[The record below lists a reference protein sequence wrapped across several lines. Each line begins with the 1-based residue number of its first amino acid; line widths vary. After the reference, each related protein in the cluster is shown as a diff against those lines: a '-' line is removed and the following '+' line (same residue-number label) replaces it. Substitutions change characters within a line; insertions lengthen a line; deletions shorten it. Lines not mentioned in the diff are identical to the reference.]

1 MSTDEKA
8 VLCNVLYGLLGAGAG
23 SMFGYLGY
31 LFFSTKKTDSE
42 LSRAIQLAKRTTECN
57 ELIDQ
62 HKEDIVKIRA
72 ALKQCDNDVIANNNQ
87 MEQGLIG
94 YQFFPSTPSISKYV
108 QYGRLENRIE
118 MADTLTNLLNEY
130 PSLSMVTLDDLNTSW
145 NDWEEHH
152 AKVVSLV
159 KDYLPETYA
168 CLNESKL
175 RQDLGQLT
183 L

>member
-1 MSTDEKA
+1 
-8 VLCNVLYGLLGAGAG
+8 
-23 SMFGYLGY
+23 
-31 LFFSTKKTDSE
+31 
-42 LSRAIQLAKRTTECN
+42 
-57 ELIDQ
+57 
-62 HKEDIVKIRA
+62 
-72 ALKQCDNDVIANNNQ
+72 

-168 CLNESKL
+168 CLNESQL

-183 L
+183 I